1 MSPPSAPESPQPAD
15 AADSGVGLDAAWLD
29 AAAAGLDAA
38 GRAQLARAAASVA
51 DRFAGQQSITGEP
64 LIVHAA
70 GVGRILASLHTDAAT
85 RVAAVLA
92 ALPTDLQ
99 APPQSLRI
107 DPLTADFGDDV
118 ARLVQGAHA
127 LLRLG
132 VMARH
137 ASDSAAGS
145 GTQKEMQ
152 RKMLLAMAA
161 DLRIVLM
168 RLASR
173 LQSLRWHAATK
184 VPCDPQLARET
195 LDLYAPLANRLG
207 IWQIKWEME
216 DLAFRFTDPDRY
228 KQIAKLLEEKRVERE
243 AFIRDAVARMG
254 DALAKAGIAA
264 EVSGRPKH
272 IYSIWNKMRA
282 KKLDFA
288 HLYDLRALR
297 IIVGDVRDCYAALAM
312 VHAMWTPVGQEF
324 DDYISRPKPNGYR
337 SLHTVVADGDGKP
350 FEVQIRTREMHQF
363 AEYGMAAHWRYKE
376 AGPRGGQVSASS
388 DYDRQLSWMRQLLAW
403 SADVDSAP
411 AESAGSGAVSS
422 GTGAAAAG
430 TPADPAATGAV
441 DTGLSTEIGATLAPP
456 TNASRPVPQA
466 GSSRNARRGGAIAGA
481 DTGQHIYVL
490 TPQARVIELPAGS
503 TPVDFAYHLHT
514 DLGHRCRGARVDGQ
528 LVPLQTHLATGQ
540 TVEIVSAK
548 SGGPSR
554 DWLNPQLGFLASPR
568 ARSKVRA
575 WFNAIEL
582 QQRITQGQAL
592 IEKELQRLGKTAV
605 NLEQLAQQLGF
616 ARADDLYVAAAKE
629 EFSLRQIDSAFQ
641 QPASAESTAPQVVT
655 HASRA
660 ESTEKSG
667 KSGVLVVGVGS
678 LMTQLARC
686 CRPAP
691 PDEIVGF
698 VTRGRGVSIH
708 RTDCH
713 SYAALASREPE
724 RSIEVT
730 WGKTGG
736 TLYPVDVSIRAHD
749 RSGLLRDLSEVFA
762 KLRLNVIGVN
772 TQSRSS
778 LAHMVFT
785 VEVPDGEALSRALA
799 ALTEVAGV
807 TGAARK

>member
-1 MSPPSAPESPQPAD
+1 MSPPSAPESPQPA
-15 AADSGVGLDAAWLD
+15 ATAGAVDSGVGLDAAWLD
-29 AAAAGLDAA
+29 AAAAGLDPD
-38 GRAQLARAAASVA
+38 GRAQLARAASSFAE
-51 DRFAGQQSITGEP
+51 RYAGQQSITGEP
-64 LIVHAA
+64 LVVHAA
-70 GVGRILASLHTDAAT
+70 GVGRILAGLHTDAAT

-92 ALPTDLQ
+92 ALPADLQ
-99 APPQSLRI
+99 VPPQNLRN
-107 DPLTADFGDDV
+107 DPLAADFGDDV
-118 ARLVQGAHA
+118 ARLVHGAHA

-132 VMARH
+132 VVARH

-243 AFIRDAVARMG
+243 AFIRDAVARMEE
-254 DALAKAGIAA
+254 ALAKAGIAA

-272 IYSIWNKMRA
+272 IYSIWSKMRV

-297 IIVGDVRDCYAALAM
+297 VIVGDVRDCYAALAM
-312 VHAMWTPVGQEF
+312 VHAMWTPVEQEF

-337 SLHTVVADGDGKP
+337 SLHTVVADADGKP

-376 AGPRGGQVSASS
+376 AGARGGQVSASS
-388 DYDRQLSWMRQLLAW
+388 DYDRQLAWMRQLLAW
-403 SADVDSAP
+403 NTDSTRETARKTDAD
-411 AESAGSGAVSS
+411 SG
-422 GTGAAAAG
+422 
-430 TPADPAATGAV
+430 
-441 DTGLSTEIGATLAPP
+441 E
-456 TNASRPVPQA
+456 
-466 GSSRNARRGGAIAGA
+466 
-481 DTGQHIYVL
+481 HIYVL

-503 TPVDFAYHLHT
+503 TAVDFAYHLHT

-528 LVPLQTHLATGQ
+528 LVPLQTQLATGQ

-592 IEKELQRLGKTAV
+592 VEKELQRLGKTAV

-616 ARADDLYVAAAKE
+616 ARADDLYVAAAKD
-629 EFSLRQIDSAFQ
+629 EFSLRQVDSAFQ
-641 QPASAESTAPQVVT
+641 QPASAESAEPQVVT

-691 PDEIVGF
+691 PDPIVGF

-785 VEVPDGEALSRALA
+785 VEVPDGEALSRALV
-799 ALTEVAGV
+799 ALTDVAGV